1 MSSTARPVSRFS
13 RRSILRGLTGAVAGL
28 SIAQLLQACSQPAA
42 PSPTAVPAQPVART
56 SSTPAPAVTPASA
69 APAQA
74 TPTTAPARAATG
86 PTHVTSGAF
95 ADAQILNPILSKDTA
110 SGEII
115 DLLFSS
121 LVVPVPPNGKIS
133 GMLASEWKVSE
144 DGLTYTF
151 SLRKGVKFHDGQELT
166 ADDVKFTFDSIF
178 DPEIDSPRRS
188 TASLALAGPDS
199 VVVKD
204 PYTVEFKL
212 KQPYAPFL
220 VNIANRGIL
229 PKHILGSLKGK
240 DFNSADFNTKSPVG
254 SGPYKFKEW
263 VKDDHITLEANPD
276 YFLGKPKIDQ
286 YIYKVVKDATV
297 VAAQLKTGE
306 IDFAGFEPALLEEMQ
321 KVEHLV
327 VKKYDTF
334 TFTFYSYQLDKSK
347 TDLFQDKAVRQALLY
362 ALDRK
367 AMVDSI
373 EFGQGAVAD
382 SIFPLISWAR
392 DPNGNPQ
399 YNFDPDKAKKL
410 LDEAGWK
417 PGSDGIRE
425 KNGKKL
431 AFTIYTNAGNKVREA
446 FVTAMQQQW
455 KDIGVQATPKTEE
468 WNAFLNRITKSKDFD
483 IFLVGFAW
491 GPDPD
496 ESTMWTTQG
505 QNGGFNMN
513 KYSNETVDKLLIDA
527 VKEVDQDKRKALY
540 HQVDQLVLEDL
551 PSPILVFDKAL
562 VGVNKRVQNL
572 DPNAF
577 NTRYNVQTWAV
588 TDGK

>member
-1 MSSTARPVSRFS
+1 M
-13 RRSILRGLTGAVAGL
+13 
-28 SIAQLLQACSQPAA
+28 
-42 PSPTAVPAQPVART
+42 
-56 SSTPAPAVTPASA
+56 
-69 APAQA
+69 
-74 TPTTAPARAATG
+74 
-86 PTHVTSGAF
+86 
-95 ADAQILNPILSKDTA
+95 
-110 SGEII
+110 
-115 DLLFSS
+115 
-121 LVVPVPPNGKIS
+121 PVPPTGKIV
-133 GMLASEWKVSE
+133 GVLADEWKVAE

-151 SLRKGVKFHDGQELT
+151 TLRKGVKFHDGKELT
-166 ADDVKFTFDSIF
+166 ADDVKFTYDSIF

-188 TASLALAGPDS
+188 TLSLAVAGPDS
-199 VVVKD
+199 ITAKD

-220 VNIANRGIL
+220 VNIAYRGIL

-240 DFNSADFNTKSPVG
+240 DFNSADFNTKSPIG
-254 SGPYKFKEW
+254 TGPYKFKEW
-263 VKDDHITLEANPD
+263 VKDDHITLVANPD
-276 YFLGKPKIDQ
+276 YFKGKPKIDQ

-306 IDFAGFEPALLEEMQ
+306 IDFAAFEPSLLSEMQ
-321 KVEHLV
+321 TVQHLDI
-327 VKKYDTF
+327 KKYDTF
-334 TFTFYSYQLDKSK
+334 TFTFYSYQLDKAK
-347 TDLFQDKAVRQALLY
+347 TDLFQDKAVRQALFY

-367 AMVDSI
+367 AMVESI
-373 EFGQGAVAD
+373 LFGQGAVAD

-399 YNFDPDKAKKL
+399 YTFDPNKAKQL

-431 AFTIYTNAGNKVREA
+431 AFTIYTNAGNQVRQA

-455 KDIGVQATPKTEE
+455 KDVGVQATPKTEE

-483 IFLVGFAW
+483 IFLVGFSW

-496 ESTMWTTQG
+496 ESTMWTTESQK
-505 QNGGFNMN
+505 GGFNMN
-513 KYSNETVDKLLIDA
+513 SYSNPQVDKLLLDA
-527 VKEVDQDKRKALY
+527 VKEVNQDKRKALY
-540 HQVDQLVLEDL
+540 HEVDKLVLEDL
-551 PSPILVFDKAL
+551 PSPIMIFDKAL

-577 NTRYNVQTWAV
+577 NTRYNVETWTV
-588 TDGK
+588 TDGR